1 MTKEPFSDD
10 VFDTDAPMVYSALI
24 DQLTVLFSTNNSSER
39 GDALVF
45 VLHLLG
51 DVMQP
56 FHVIQLVSMEY
67 PAGDKGGLLYS
78 LKKVGYRNLH
88 LLSDNVGNVVKKKE
102 VGQSAETDR

>member
-10 VFDTDAPMVYSALI
+10 VFDTDTPMVYSALI
-24 DQLTVLFSTNNSSER
+24 DQLTVLFSTSNSSER
-39 GDALVF
+39 GDALLF

-56 FHVIQLVSMEY
+56 FH
-67 PAGDKGGLLYS
+67 AGDKGGLLYS
-78 LKKVGYRNLH
+78 LKKAGFRNLH

>member
-10 VFDTDAPMVYSALI
+10 VFDTDTPMVYSALI
-24 DQLTVLFSTNNSSER
+24 DQLTVLFSTSNSSER
-39 GDALVF
+39 GDALLF

-56 FHVIQLVSMEY
+56 FHVIQLVSSEY

-78 LKKVGYRNLH
+78 LKKAGFRNLH
-88 LLSDNVGNVVKKKE
+88 LLSDNVGNVVKEKE

>member
-1 MTKEPFSDD
+1 
-10 VFDTDAPMVYSALI
+10 MVYSALI
-24 DQLTVLFSTNNSSER
+24 DQLTVLFSTSNSSER
-39 GDALVF
+39 GDALLF

-56 FHVIQLVSMEY
+56 FHVIQLVSSEY

-78 LKKVGYRNLH
+78 LKKAGFRNLH

-102 VGQSAETDR
+102 VGQSVETDR